1 MDSNSFKS
9 LFFFSFFSSWL
20 FIPSFPRFSSSY
32 RACAE
37 ARCAM
42 LRLPRLRFAALR
54 SRSGLLRQRPGCG
67 IHPCRRTTIDGLNG
81 FNTNKNKDLRDGLW
95 HGVYLT

>member
-9 LFFFSFFSSWL
+9 VLFFSFLKILAIHSIFSQIFL
-20 FIPSFPRFSSSY
+20 NLSSL
-32 RACAE
+32 R
-37 ARCAM
+37 RGP

-67 IHPCRRTTIDGLNG
+67 IHPSRRTTIDGLNG
-81 FNTNKNKDLRDGLW
+81 LNTNKNKDLRDGL
-95 HGVYLT
+95 